1 MAVVRP
7 ALQRAAGRIAQRPER
22 VRLRQQQA
30 ELVADREQ
38 LVAMRMQGW
47 WREKWW
53 GRTAVS
59 SAQEAQ
65 WRAEAK
71 QEEARQRTVIAT
83 MPAKD
88 VLQTLQQMKRE
99 VEAKPAARPGAG
111 PSP

>member
-38 LVAMRMQGW
+38 LVTMRMQGW

-53 GRTAVS
+53 GRTAGS
-59 SAQEAQ
+59 SAIEAHWQ
-65 WRAEAK
+65 AEAK
-71 QEEARQRTVIAT
+71 DEEARQRAAIAA
-83 MPAKD
+83 MPAKN
-88 VLQTLQQMKRE
+88 VRHTLQQMKHE
-99 VEAKPAARPGAG
+99 AEAKPAARPSG